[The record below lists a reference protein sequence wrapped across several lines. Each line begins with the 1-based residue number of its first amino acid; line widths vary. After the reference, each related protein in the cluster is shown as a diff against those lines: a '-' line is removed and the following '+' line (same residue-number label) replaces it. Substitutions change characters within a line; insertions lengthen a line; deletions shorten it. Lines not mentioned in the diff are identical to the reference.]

1 MLTPRPG
8 TTLIACEQCE
18 QLVRSPAGHGH
29 AAACPRCQTP
39 LHRRKPD
46 SINRTWALIL
56 TAIILYI
63 PANLLP
69 VLTVISFGQGAPSTI
84 VGGVIELMHAGMMP
98 VAVLVFFASIL
109 VPVLKL
115 MGLIFL
121 VLSVQLRWT
130 ERLRDR
136 TRLFRIIEG
145 IGRWSMVDVFMTGIL
160 AALVALG
167 NLATIVP
174 GAGAVAFCGV
184 VIVTIF
190 AAMSFDPRLM
200 WDAKNERGNGA
211 GPLRV

>member
-1 MLTPRPG
+1 MCSTPRPG

-29 AAACPRCQTP
+29 AAALPALRQTP

-115 MGLIFL
+115 IGLVFL
-121 VLSVQLRWT
+121 VLSVQLR
-130 ERLRDR
+130 LDR
-136 TRLFRIIEG
+136 APARPNPALPDHRG
-145 IGRWSMVDVFMTGIL
+145 HRPLVDGRRVHDRHPGRP
-160 AALVALG
+160 G
-167 NLATIVP
+167 
-174 GAGAVAFCGV
+174 GAGQSGDDRRRGPVRSRS
-184 VIVTIF
+184 
-190 AAMSFDPRLM
+190 AA
-200 WDAKNERGNGA
+200 W
-211 GPLRV
+211 